1 MKLYNYHL
9 SKARQ
14 IVENAFG
21 RMKARFRYCMKRL
34 ECKLDTAEA
43 VMRACCV
50 LNNICDEN
58 SEYIISGGKQRY
70 KETCTLLQ
78 SCNLTTNTFT
88 VIPGSVVECAASAT
102 ST

>member
-1 MKLYNYHL
+1 MVLLFSSFLNPLAPGFLLTAHPIKPFSHKACLNDDMKLYNYHL

-58 SEYIISGGKQRY
+58 GEYIISGGKQ
-70 KETCTLLQ
+70 
-78 SCNLTTNTFT
+78 
-88 VIPGSVVECAASAT
+88 
-102 ST
+102 